1 MTPYDRD
8 SKPAGWAQ
16 TNSKTW
22 LRSGSMA
29 GTSALIRVQKD
40 GYSWVFISN
49 SSSWNGPGLARQM
62 NREIT
67 RALTKVKEWP
77 QVDHFTVSPTH

>member
-1 MTPYDRD
+1 MKNNVTELVFILD
-8 SKPAGWAQ
+8 
-16 TNSKTW
+16 
-22 LRSGSMA
+22 RSGSMA

-62 NREIT
+62 NRDIT

>member
-1 MTPYDRD
+1 MTPNGKNA
-8 SKPAGWAQ
+8 KPAGWASSS
-16 TNSKTW
+16 SKFW
-22 LRSGSMA
+22 LRSGSMS
-29 GTSALIRVQKD
+29 GTSALIKAQKD

-67 RALTKVKEWP
+67 QALRKVKKWP
-77 QVDHFTVSPTH
+77 EADYFALQP